1 MKTKKHRIARIKLQ
15 NTKTHTLKKS
25 DCRLADVDKYGLS
38 KPTLSTDLDNQF
50 ECLLAGHRNCLMY
63 MYNSIPQLSQSTK
76 NKLIKHKTKIYKNM
90 IYIYPR
96 YKKHAILCNYLQE
109 RKKTP
114 IVMNSLDAKG
124 MTEFSKFS
132 YVQGVLLG
140 YRQSEI
146 RGFYLRGIALLNIG
160 GDFTKVF
167 AENKEMEKLEEKI
180 IEELKKMN
188 IPEFNKKYKIMKS
201 ICDKWLKMNLG
212 KDSIFNDLFEKAD
225 IDNDIKLLEFSK

>member
-1 MKTKKHRIARIKLQ
+1 MKTKKNRIARIKLQ

-25 DCRLADVDKYGLS
+25 DCRLADINKYGLI
-38 KPTLSTDLDNQF
+38 KPRLSTDLDNQF

-63 MYNSIPQLSQSTK
+63 MYHRIPHLSQSTK
-76 NKLIKHKTKIYKNM
+76 NKLIKHKTKIYNNM

-114 IVMNSLDAKG
+114 IVMNSLDAEG
-124 MTEFSKFS
+124 LTEFKKFS

-146 RGFYLRGIALLNIG
+146 RGFYLRGVALLNIG
-160 GDFTKVF
+160 YFTKVF
-167 AENKEMEKLEEKI
+167 DENNKIIKLEEKI
-180 IEELKKMN
+180 IEELKKIN

-201 ICDKWLKMNLG
+201 VCDKWLKMALG
-212 KDSIFNDLFEKAD
+212 KDSIFNDLFEKAVMN
-225 IDNDIKLLEFSK
+225 NDIKLLEL